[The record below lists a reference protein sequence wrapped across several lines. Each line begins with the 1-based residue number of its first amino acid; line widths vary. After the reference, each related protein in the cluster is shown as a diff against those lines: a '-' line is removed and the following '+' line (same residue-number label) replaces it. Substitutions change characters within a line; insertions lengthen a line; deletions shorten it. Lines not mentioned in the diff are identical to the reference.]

1 MSSTN
6 ITNKA
11 RELHC
16 KLAETG
22 VDMPKVTR
30 EFLLLLTSLCRDA
43 ATSARQAEENCSY
56 EWANTDAYLKRVEQC
71 DARLEAHGKELARLW
86 PGASLKLAGDPRGY
100 VVTIFPPGEVDRG
113 WVSNCVGVA

>member
-6 ITNKA
+6 ISNKA
-11 RELHC
+11 RILHSRLFSC
-16 KLAETG
+16 DQT
-22 VDMPKVTR
+22 VPHNR

-43 ATSARQAEENCSY
+43 VTSARQAEENCSY
-56 EWANTDAYLKRVEQC
+56 EWANTHAYCTRMAQC
-71 DARLEAHGKELARLW
+71 DKRLQAHGKELARLW

>member
-1 MSSTN
+1 MSTTIS
-6 ITNKA
+6 NKA
-11 RELHC
+11 RVLHSRLFSC
-16 KLAETG
+16 DQT
-22 VDMPKVTR
+22 VPHNR
-30 EFLLLLTSLCRDA
+30 EFLLLLTALCRDA
-43 ATSARQAEENCSY
+43 ATSARQAEDECNY
-56 EWANTDAYLKRVEQC
+56 EWAQEPDYQKRVQQC

>member
-1 MSSTN
+1 MSTN

-43 ATSARQAEENCSY
+43 TTSARQAEENCSY
-56 EWANTDAYLKRVEQC
+56 EWANTDAYLKRMAQC
-71 DARLEAHGKELARLW
+71 DKRLEAHGKELARLW

-100 VVTIFPPGEVDRG
+100 VVTIFPPGVEDRG
-113 WVSNCVGVA
+113 WGSNCVGVA